1 LPRGACLSKECVV
14 AGSADRKK
22 KKNAPSGLDDPRRWD
37 MILVGDG
44 QALFDLGD
52 RVIRVALELQ
62 R

>member
-1 LPRGACLSKECVV
+1 
-14 AGSADRKK
+14 
-22 KKNAPSGLDDPRRWD
+22 